1 MTEKQ
6 LIQDCQ
12 NGKKASQYELVKR
25 YAGML
30 LSVCRRYARDEAMA
44 KDILQETLLR
54 IFSKIDKYEPTG
66 SFEAWM
72 RRIAVRRSLQW
83 LEKSCFQH
91 EAQPTELPDYQLLE
105 PEVDQMFGSEEIMQ
119 LVLALPPGYRAVFN
133 MYVVEGY
140 SHQEIAELMGISEN
154 TSRSQL
160 ARARQLLQQKL
171 VHLKITDR
179 HEVGIAGK

>member
-1 MTEKQ
+1 M
-6 LIQDCQ
+6 
-12 NGKKASQYELVKR
+12 LVQR

-30 LSVCRRYARDEAMA
+30 LSVCRRYAKDEAMA

-54 IFSKIDKYEPTG
+54 IFSNIDKYEPTG

-72 RRIAVRRSLQW
+72 RRIVVRRSLQW

-91 EAQPTELPDYQLLE
+91 ETHPLEMPDYQRIE
-105 PEVDQMFGSEEIMQ
+105 PEINQQLDSEEIMGA
-119 LVLALPPGYRAVFN
+119 VLGLSPGYRAVFN

-140 SHQEIAELMGISEN
+140 NHQEIAEILSISEN

-171 VHLKITDR
+171 IHLKITDR
-179 HEVGIAGK
+179 HEVGNVGK